1 LLKTL
6 SKPVMTQIQHWAVFI
21 NNQSHKHNLIEQLFS
36 ANNPP
41 VGFEILKGLKGALFS
56 KPALDNF
63 MEEEIKHDRKLLTS
77 STPQS
82 LQSMSSGERKKAL
95 LNYLLTTE
103 PDFLVLDNPF
113 DNLDIDSQKHMKR
126 VLNNISDHISI
137 IQLISRSGDLLP
149 FITNYY
155 RLELTELISII
166 SPSTSI
172 PKKNDFL
179 KRDIP
184 PALDCFTY
192 SYEHLI
198 KFKDVSVRYEEKSI
212 LKNINWKIK
221 SGEFWELTGKNGSGK
236 TTLLSMITGDNPKG
250 YGQDIFLFGM
260 QKGSGESVWDIKKNI
275 GYFTPAMVDRFRGYH
290 SLENML
296 ISGLLDSIGL
306 YVKPSEAQLRVA
318 KEWLALIDMADK
330 KDCYFH
336 DLSLGQ
342 QRLIMCVRAMIKH
355 PLLLILDEPTAGLD
369 DASAALVVA
378 LVNKMA
384 AESQTTLIYVSHRK
398 EPDLKAHFVYQL
410 ALTEGGSIGTVV
422 KNK

>member
-1 LLKTL
+1 
-6 SKPVMTQIQHWAVFI
+6 MTQIQHWAVFI
-21 NNQSHKHNLIEQLFS
+21 NNQSNKRSLIEQLFS
-36 ANNPP
+36 EANPP
-41 VGFEILKGLKGALFS
+41 QGFETLKGLKGALFS
-56 KPALDNF
+56 KSALDNF
-63 MEEEIKHDRKLLTS
+63 MEEELKHDRKLLTS

-95 LNYLLTTE
+95 LNYLLTTA

-113 DNLDIDSQKHMKR
+113 DNLDIDSQEHLKK
-126 VLNNISDHISI
+126 VLNNISHHIAI
-137 IQLISRSGDLLP
+137 IQLISRSVDLLP
-149 FITNYY
+149 FITNYFS
-155 RLELTELISII
+155 LELTELICINK
-166 SPSTSI
+166 PTSTES
-172 PKKNDFL
+172 KKNNFL
-179 KRDIP
+179 NRDIP
-184 PALDCFTY
+184 PALNCFTY
-192 SYEHLI
+192 SHEYLI
-198 KFKDVSVRYEEKSI
+198 KFKDVSVHYEEKSV

-221 SGEFWELTGKNGSGK
+221 PGEFWELTGKNGSGK

-306 YVKPSEAQLRVA
+306 YVTPNQAQLRIA
-318 KEWLALIDMADK
+318 KEWLALIDMKDK
-330 KDCYFH
+330 KHCYFH

-398 EPDLKAHFVYQL
+398 EPGLKPNFVYQL
-410 ALTEGGSIGTVV
+410 ALTKAGSIGTVV
-422 KNK
+422 